1 MRDRSWSIGV
11 MASLLAIS
19 CGASTAR
26 ERLSGPKEDAGPQG
40 DEASSPT
47 EGPVPAPP
55 SSNGFIAPPADAS
68 FGNDDAQDPAGCGA
82 ESRKAETL
90 SLDMVIMMDRSAS
103 MNEPVKGGVKWP
115 LLTSAL
121 QTFVEDPASQ
131 GIGVSLQYF
140 GIPTADVLGIGMV
153 SCDVAEY
160 AKPDVPMTVLP
171 AAAPAIVASLMAH
184 SPLGATP
191 TVPAL
196 EGAIQY
202 AKSWGAL
209 HPTHKVVVVLATDGD
224 PNDCTSTIDGVSQV
238 ASDGASGTPG
248 IPTYVIGVGELLV
261 DLDRVAQAGG
271 TNHAFIV
278 DTSQNVAQSFL
289 DAMNAIRKAAAL
301 PCRYALPSADG
312 GTGQDFDRLNV
323 TYTPGTG
330 PGAGTPSTIPRASGA
345 SQCDAARGGWYYDD
359 PASPTAIELCG
370 TTCTAVESDPS
381 GEVDILVGCKTL
393 VIPIH

>member
-1 MRDRSWSIGV
+1 MRRR
-11 MASLLAIS
+11 
-19 CGASTAR
+19 AR
-26 ERLSGPKEDAGPQG
+26 AG
-40 DEASSPT
+40 SSRRPPT
-47 EGPVPAPP
+47 PP
-55 SSNGFIAPPADAS
+55 S
-68 FGNDDAQDPAGCGA
+68 GNDDAQDPAGCGA

-90 SLDMVIMMDRSAS
+90 SLDMVDHVMDRSAS
-103 MNEPVKGGVKWP
+103 MNETVRRRAWNRQ

-202 AKSWGAL
+202 AKLGRAAIPRTRSWSCWR
-209 HPTHKVVVVLATDGD
+209 PTA
-224 PNDCTSTIDGVSQV
+224 
-238 ASDGASGTPG
+238 
-248 IPTYVIGVGELLV
+248 IPTTARARSTASPRWRATGRRAPPASPPTSSVCGELLV